1 MGSAQRSNFRDTVRR
16 RHATLESLL
25 RNGGG
30 RSDEFRLRLAF
41 HKACAILQLS
51 DEDDAFTELVAEKI
65 IEVAKTAESDPE
77 RLCSRAL
84 DGLSGRKAS

>member
-1 MGSAQRSNFRDTVRR
+1 MKISEGGSYAQRAPPSKFDLAERV
-16 RHATLESLL
+16 LL
-25 RNGGG
+25 DSERI
-30 RSDEFRLRLAF
+30 EAMRLAF

-65 IEVAKTAESDPE
+65 IEVAKTGESDPE